1 MPADAILE
9 PKPAAPAVTPSPAPA
24 PSPAAGGTPAAAPV
38 STGGPAAGDDNPYAE
53 IDSVFTKAGYPE
65 APKPKETPT
74 PKDAPPP
81 KDGKAP
87 AAPAKPL
94 PTAQDKA
101 PGVPKEL
108 RAELDRVKIELKTK
122 SESYAALEAKIAD
135 YEKRGKDTDV
145 LRERLTTLEQ
155 QMEAKDAE
163 MRAIK
168 QEASPEFKKKY
179 DDPFN
184 RLAERAKSVVEQIQ
198 IEDADTGATRQAT
211 WAEFT
216 KLYNQGE
223 FIATKEAKRL
233 FGEDGAAVA
242 MRYYTELHRLDDD
255 RRIALDEE
263 KKQWKEKDTA
273 EQAKRVQSQQQID
286 EFWTKA
292 NAELQ
297 EKVEDYH
304 DSPDDKEL
312 GEVRQKALAA
322 FDAQPKDLKS
332 RIIKD
337 AHNRQRVAAFPV
349 LKMRLDRLTKENAD
363 LKAELEGLRENPP
376 GKGAKPGGAGGA
388 KPEESFEDYIRKS
401 VQ

>member
-1 MPADAILE
+1 M
-9 PKPAAPAVTPSPAPA
+9 
-24 PSPAAGGTPAAAPV
+24 
-38 STGGPAAGDDNPYAE
+38 
-53 IDSVFTKAGYPE
+53 FTKAGYPE
-65 APKPKETPT
+65 APSKS
-74 PKDAPPP
+74 KDAPLTKDTPPP
-81 KDGKAP
+81 KDGKTVAP
-87 AAPAKPL
+87 PKPM

-108 RAELDRVKIELKTK
+108 RAELDRVKGELKTK
-122 SESYAALEAKIAD
+122 SESYASLEAKIAD
-135 YEKRGKDTDV
+135 YERKGKDTTT
-145 LRERLTTLEQ
+145 LTERLTTLEK
-155 QMEAKDAE
+155 QMESKDAE
-163 MRAIK
+163 IRALK

-179 DDPFN
+179 DEPFN
-184 RLAERAKSVVEQIQ
+184 RLADRAKSVVEQIQ
-198 IEDADTGATRQAT
+198 IEDPDTGAVKAAT
-211 WAEFT
+211 WADFT

-263 KKQWKEKDTA
+263 KRQWKEKDTA
-273 EQAKRVQSQQQID
+273 EQAKRVQSQEEINS
-286 EFWTKA
+286 FWTKA
-292 NAELQ
+292 NSELA

-322 FDAQPKDLKS
+322 FDAAPKTLKD

-349 LKMRLDRLTKENAD
+349 MKMRLDRAIKEITD

-376 GKGAKPGGAGGA
+376 GKGAKPGGTGGA
-388 KPEESFEDYIRKS
+388 KPEESYEEYIRKN